1 MYDSSRGRR
10 VWSIRRTLPS
20 GSHSMGADM
29 PAVEGNKKLL
39 ARRRSLSTHH
49 SHLSPTY
56 RGRSWH
62 RVLRASRVADRLPG
76 FVGPFP
82 PPLWIRVRAY
92 FVGTMLAVGR
102 KRCQGQVWR
111 GGYGSP
117 TRG

>member
-1 MYDSSRGRR
+1 MRR
-10 VWSIRRTLPS
+10 PRPS
-20 GSHSMGADM
+20 GSHSIGANM
-29 PAVEGNKKLL
+29 LAVEGNKKLL
-39 ARRRSLSTHH
+39 ARWRSLSTHH

-92 FVGTMLAVGR
+92 SVGTMLAFGR
-102 KRCQGQVWR
+102 KRCQAEGDGACCEAQCWP
-111 GGYGSP
+111 GGVLGS
-117 TRG
+117 